1 MGCHRPVYA
10 RALTGFKAC
19 LILTARHNS
28 GRLAQLIASSK
39 IGTMTSPIRVRF
51 APSPTGFLHLGG
63 IRSALFDYL
72 IARHTGGQFVL
83 RLEDTDRD
91 RLVDGAAEAISGSL
105 AWLGISPDEGVMP
118 DGSQSGNYGPYI
130 QSERLEIY
138 AEYADKLVQSGAL
151 YPCWCTAERLDGL
164 RRAAQLAKVAFKYDR
179 HCLANPLT
187 ADQPHVLRFR
197 IPDNRGEISWNDVVR
212 GSVAFQS
219 SELDDFVAVKSDG
232 FPTYHFAATLDDH
245 LMKITHVL
253 RGDEW
258 LPSTPKHLLIFEA
271 FGFEAP
277 VYAHLPQVLGADKA
291 KLSKRHGAKPAL
303 DYRDAG
309 YLPEAVINFLA
320 SLGWNAGDGSTKEH
334 YTLQELIAAFSLERI
349 QKSPAV
355 FDAERLNWLNGHYI
369 RQMAP
374 ETLLERSAGFW
385 PASAAKYSLEYRLEA
400 LKLVQERL
408 KYFSELPDLTQFF
421 FESPKQDL
429 MLLTKTYNAPTAAKV
444 IAQVQDALKAT
455 PWTEPDLEATLRP
468 LADKLEMKT
477 GQLFGIIRAA
487 VTGRTA
493 APGLF
498 ATLTLIG
505 QVEIDKRLSKAIKA
519 LT

>member
-1 MGCHRPVYA
+1 MS
-10 RALTGFKAC
+10 T
-19 LILTARHNS
+19 
-28 GRLAQLIASSK
+28 
-39 IGTMTSPIRVRF
+39 PIRVRF

-72 IARHTGGQFVL
+72 IARKIGGQFIL

-91 RLVDGAAEAISGSL
+91 RLVDGAAEAISDSL
-105 AWLGISPDEGVMP
+105 DWLGIGPDEGVMP
-118 DGSQSGNYGPYI
+118 DGSQKGAYGPYV
-130 QSERLEIY
+130 QSERLNIY
-138 AEYADKLVQSGAL
+138 QEYAQKLVKQGAL
-151 YPCWCTAERLDGL
+151 YPCWCSPERLDGL

-179 HCLANPLT
+179 HCLTNLQSL
-187 ADQPHVLRFR
+187 DEPHVLRFR
-197 IPDNRGEISWNDVVR
+197 IPDDRGEISWDDIVR
-212 GSVAFQS
+212 GTVKFSAS
-219 SELDDFVAVKSDG
+219 DLDDFVAIKSDG

-245 LMKITHVL
+245 LMKISHVL

-258 LPSTPKHLLIFEA
+258 LPSTPKHLLLIEA

-277 VYAHLPQVLGADKA
+277 IYAHLPQVLGPDKA

-303 DYRDAG
+303 EYRDAG

-320 SLGWNAGDGSTKEH
+320 SLGWNAGDGSTKEF
-334 YTLQELIAAFSLERI
+334 YSREELITAFSLERI

-374 ETLLERSAGFW
+374 ETLLERCAGFW
-385 PASAAKYSLEYRLEA
+385 PVSAHQYPAEYRLSA

-408 KYFSELPDLTQFF
+408 KFLSELPELTEFF
-421 FESPKQDL
+421 FDAPKPDL
-429 MLLTKTYNAPTAAKV
+429 MLLTKTLNAPIAARV
-444 IAQVQDALKAT
+444 VGAVRDDLLKSQ
-455 PWTEPDLEATLRP
+455 WTEAALESTLRP
-468 LADKLEMKT
+468 LAEKLELKT

-487 VTGRTA
+487 ITGRTA

-498 ATLTLIG
+498 ETLALLGKDEAI
-505 QVEIDKRLSKAIKA
+505 KRLGRAIKA

>member
-1 MGCHRPVYA
+1 MD
-10 RALTGFKAC
+10 
-19 LILTARHNS
+19 
-28 GRLAQLIASSK
+28 
-39 IGTMTSPIRVRF
+39 TMSTPSRVRF

-72 IARHTGGQFVL
+72 IARKTGGQFVL

-91 RLVDGAAEAISGSL
+91 RLVDGAAAAISESL
-105 AWLGISPDEGVMP
+105 DWLGIEPDEGVMS
-118 DGSQSGNYGPYI
+118 DGTQTGAFGPYV
-130 QSERLEIY
+130 QSERLDIY
-138 AEYADKLVQSGAL
+138 RKYADELVGKGAL
-151 YPCWCTAERLDGL
+151 YPCWCTPERLDGL
-164 RRAAQLAKVAFKYDR
+164 RRDAQLAKIAFKYDR
-179 HCLANPLT
+179 HCLTSPQDLSA
-187 ADQPHVLRFR
+187 PHVLRFR
-197 IPDNRGEISWNDVVR
+197 IPDDRGEISWNDIVR
-212 GSVAFQS
+212 GPVNFLA

-271 FGFEAP
+271 FGYEP
-277 VYAHLPQVLGADKA
+277 PLYAHLPQVLGPDKT

-303 DYRDAG
+303 EYREAG

-320 SLGWNAGDGSTKEH
+320 GLGWNEGEGSTKEF
-334 YTLQELIAAFSLERI
+334 YTREELIEAFSLERI

-355 FDAERLNWLNGHYI
+355 FDEERLNWLNGHYI

-374 ETLLERSAGFW
+374 EALLERSQGFW
-385 PASAAKYSLEYRLEA
+385 PESAEDFPNDYRLGV

-408 KYFSELPDLTQFF
+408 KYLSELPELTKFF
-421 FESPKQDL
+421 FEAPTPDP
-429 MLLTKTYNAPTAAKV
+429 MLLTKIYNAPIAAKTLV
-444 IAQVQDALKAT
+444 AVRDALARCKWSEAA
-455 PWTEPDLEATLRP
+455 LEAALRP
-468 LADKLEMKT
+468 LAEKLDVKT
-477 GQLFGIIRAA
+477 GQLFGIIRTA

-498 ATLTLIG
+498 ETLALLGLEET
-505 QVEIDKRLSKAIKA
+505 EERLDRAIKA